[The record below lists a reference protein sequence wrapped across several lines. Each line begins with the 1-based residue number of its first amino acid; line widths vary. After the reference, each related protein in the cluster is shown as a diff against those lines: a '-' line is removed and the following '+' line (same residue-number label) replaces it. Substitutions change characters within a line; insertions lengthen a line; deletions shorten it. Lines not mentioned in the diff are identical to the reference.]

1 MLTKRELFETAALAT
16 VAVVGTTPRS
26 LLAEERLAQTTAQL

>member
-16 VAVVGTTPRS
+16 VAVTTPRS